1 MILSSKN
8 YFYKIRYKDASN
20 FRNMYYWLD
29 KTCRGRFYTSP
40 AWAGN
45 FVEFE
50 DEQDAVLFSLT
61 WP

>member
-8 YFYKIRYKDASN
+8 YFYKIQYKDLSN
-20 FRNMYYWLD
+20 FHNMYYWLD
-29 KTCRGRFYTSP
+29 KKCRGRFYTSP

-61 WP
+61 WS